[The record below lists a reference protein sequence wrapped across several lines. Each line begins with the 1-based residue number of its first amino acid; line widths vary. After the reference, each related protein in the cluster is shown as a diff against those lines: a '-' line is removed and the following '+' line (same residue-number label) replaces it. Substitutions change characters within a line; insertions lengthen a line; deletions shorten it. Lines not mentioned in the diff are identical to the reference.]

1 MTALVTHRSKK
12 DYVVA
17 SLRRDIL
24 DGVLAPGARL
34 VIDDLASSYG
44 VSPIPVREAL
54 QQLQADGYVV
64 IQPYAGAK
72 VAEVEIDAIHEIFA
86 LLESLEV
93 ISGRAACER
102 MGDEDLDQL
111 ERMVA
116 SMDDLVDDPDR
127 WSRENLLLHEF
138 ICTKAGTHLVE
149 ALLRKAMEHWDRL
162 RRYYFK
168 DVFTHRI
175 RASQPEHLEIVR
187 ALRTR
192 DGDRVERIIR
202 EHNQTALA
210 AYVGH
215 LSRGAPPQPSGDP
228 AQPSGAGTSATP
240 DAAP

>member
-1 MTALVTHRSKK
+1 MRASVTHQSKK

-24 DGVLAPGARL
+24 DGVLAPGSRL
-34 VIDDLASSYG
+34 IIDELAAAYG

-54 QQLQADGYVV
+54 QQLQSDGYVV

-102 MGDEDLDQL
+102 MEDADLDEL
-111 ERMVA
+111 EHLVA
-116 SMDDLVDDPDR
+116 RMDDLVDDPDR
-127 WSRENLLLHEF
+127 WSQENLLLHEF

-149 ALLRKAMEHWDRL
+149 VLLRKAMEQWDRL

-175 RASQPEHLEIVR
+175 RESQPEHRAIVR

-192 DGDRVERIIR
+192 DADLVERIIR
-202 EHNQTALA
+202 EHNQSALS

-215 LSRGAPPQPSGDP
+215 LSRGDRSGVR
-228 AQPSGAGTSATP
+228 GASTSATP
-240 DAAP
+240 DAAR

>member
-1 MTALVTHRSKK
+1 VTHRSKK
-12 DYVVA
+12 DYVYE
-17 SLRRDIL
+17 SLRREIL
-24 DGVLAPGARL
+24 DGGLAPGARL
-34 VIDDLASSYG
+34 IIDELAAGYG

-54 QQLQADGYVV
+54 QQLQSDGYVV
-64 IQPYAGAK
+64 IQPYVGAK
-72 VAEVEIDAIHEIFA
+72 VAEIEIDAIHEIFA
-86 LLESLEV
+86 LLEALEV

-102 MGDEDLDQL
+102 MADAQLDAL
-111 ERMVA
+111 ERMVT

-127 WSRENLLLHEF
+127 WSHENLVLHEF
-138 ICTKAGTHLVE
+138 ICTQAGTHLVE

-175 RASQPEHLEIVR
+175 RESQREHREIVS

-192 DGDRVERIIR
+192 DGVLVERIIR

-215 LSRGAPPQPSGDP
+215 LSRGDRPPPSDAPQDS
-228 AQPSGAGTSATP
+228 STTNT
-240 DAAP
+240 

>member
-1 MTALVTHRSKK
+1 MRPTVTHQSKK

-34 VIDDLASSYG
+34 IIDDLASSYG

-54 QQLQADGYVV
+54 QQLQSDGYVV

-72 VAEVEIDAIHEIFA
+72 VAEIEIDAIHEIFA
-86 LLESLEV
+86 LLEALEV

-102 MGDEDLDQL
+102 MDDADLDEL
-111 ERMVA
+111 EGMVA
-116 SMDDLVDDPDR
+116 RMDDLVDDPDR
-127 WSRENLLLHEF
+127 WSQENLHLHEF

-149 ALLRKAMEHWDRL
+149 ALLRKAMEQWDRL
-162 RRYYFK
+162 RRYYFT
-168 DVFTHRI
+168 DVFAHRI
-175 RASQPEHLEIVR
+175 HASQPEHRAIVR

-192 DGDRVERIIR
+192 DGDLAERIIR
-202 EHNQTALA
+202 EHNQSALS

-215 LSRGAPPQPSGDP
+215 LSRGDRAGPSG
-228 AQPSGAGTSATP
+228 GAGNHGAR
-240 DAAP
+240 DA

>member
-1 MTALVTHRSKK
+1 MTAVTHRSKK
-12 DYVVA
+12 DYVYE
-17 SLRRDIL
+17 SLRREIL
-24 DGVLAPGARL
+24 DGGLEPGARL
-34 VIDDLASSYG
+34 IIEELASGYG

-54 QQLQADGYVV
+54 QQLQSDGYVV
-64 IQPYAGAK
+64 IQPYVGAK
-72 VAEVEIDAIHEIFA
+72 VAEIEIDAIHEIFA

-93 ISGRAACER
+93 IGGRAACER
-102 MGDEDLDQL
+102 MSDAHLDDL
-111 ERMVA
+111 ERMVT

-127 WSRENLLLHEF
+127 WSHENLVLHEF
-138 ICTKAGTHLVE
+138 ICTQAGTHLVE

-175 RASQPEHLEIVR
+175 RESQREHRAIVH
-187 ALRTR
+187 ALRSR

-215 LSRGAPPQPSGDP
+215 LSRGDLPRSSDANERPSTTND
-228 AQPSGAGTSATP
+228 
-240 DAAP
+240 

>member
-1 MTALVTHRSKK
+1 MPAPVTHRSKK

-24 DGVLAPGARL
+24 DGALAPGARL
-34 VIDDLASSYG
+34 IIDELALSYG

-54 QQLQADGYVV
+54 QQLQSDGYVV
-64 IQPYAGAK
+64 IQPYVGAK
-72 VAEVEIDAIHEIFA
+72 VAEIEIDAIHEIFA

-102 MGDEDLDQL
+102 MDDADLDML
-111 ERMVA
+111 EEMVA
-116 SMDDLVDDPDR
+116 RMDHLVDDPDR
-127 WSRENLLLHEF
+127 WSHENLLLHEF

-149 ALLRKAMEHWDRL
+149 ALLRKAMEQWDRL
-162 RRYYFK
+162 RRSYFK

-175 RASQPEHLEIVR
+175 RASQPEHREIVR

-202 EHNQTALA
+202 AHNQSALS

-215 LSRGAPPQPSGDP
+215 LARSGEPGPSS
-228 AQPSGAGTSATP
+228 AGAGATP
-240 DAAP
+240 EAT

>member
-1 MTALVTHRSKK
+1 MRAPVTHQSKK

-34 VIDDLASSYG
+34 IIDELASSYG

-54 QQLQADGYVV
+54 QQLQSDGYVV

-72 VAEVEIDAIHEIFA
+72 VAEIEIDAIHEIFA
-86 LLESLEV
+86 LLEALEV

-102 MGDEDLDQL
+102 MEDADLDEL
-111 ERMVA
+111 ERIVER
-116 SMDDLVDDPDR
+116 MDDLVDDPDR
-127 WSRENLLLHEF
+127 WSQENLLLHEF

-149 ALLRKAMEHWDRL
+149 ALLRKAMEQWDRL

-175 RASQPEHLEIVR
+175 RASQPEHRAIVR

-192 DGDRVERIIR
+192 DADLVERIIR

-215 LSRGAPPQPSGDP
+215 LSRGDRPGARGAGS
-228 AQPSGAGTSATP
+228 SGA
-240 DAAP
+240 

>member
-1 MTALVTHRSKK
+1 MSDNGGMRAHVTHQSKK

-24 DGVLAPGARL
+24 DGTLAPGARL
-34 VIDDLASSYG
+34 IIDELASSYG

-54 QQLQADGYVV
+54 QQLQSDGYVV

-72 VAEVEIDAIHEIFA
+72 VAEIEIDAIHEIFA

-102 MGDEDLDQL
+102 MDDADLDEL
-111 ERMVA
+111 ERRVA
-116 SMDDLVDDPDR
+116 RMDHLVDDPDR
-127 WSRENLLLHEF
+127 WSQENLLLHEF

-149 ALLRKAMEHWDRL
+149 ALLRKAMEQWDRL
-162 RRYYFK
+162 RRYYFT
-168 DVFTHRI
+168 DVFAHRI
-175 RASQPEHLEIVR
+175 RASQPEHRAIVR

-192 DGDRVERIIR
+192 DGDLAERIIR
-202 EHNQTALA
+202 EHNRSALS

-215 LSRGAPPQPSGDP
+215 LSRGDRRGPN
-228 AQPSGAGTSATP
+228 GASSTTAR
-240 DAAP
+240 

>member
-1 MTALVTHRSKK
+1 MPVTHRSKK
-12 DYVVA
+12 DHVVA

-34 VIDDLASSYG
+34 IIDELASSYG

-54 QQLQADGYVV
+54 QQLQSDGYVV

-72 VAEVEIDAIHEIFA
+72 VAAIEIDAIHEIFA

-102 MGDEDLDQL
+102 MGDADLDEL
-111 ERMVA
+111 ERLVA
-116 SMDDLVDDPDR
+116 RLDDLVDDPDR
-127 WSRENLLLHEF
+127 WAHENLTLHEF
-138 ICTKAGTHLVE
+138 ICAKAGTHLVE

-168 DVFTHRI
+168 DVFSHRL
-175 RASQPEHLEIVR
+175 RESQQEHREIVR

-192 DGDRVERIIR
+192 DGDLVERIIR

-215 LSRGAPPQPSGDP
+215 ISRGTDPGRAAPARARP
-228 AQPSGAGTSATP
+228 P
-240 DAAP
+240 DAA

>member
-1 MTALVTHRSKK
+1 MTGRVTHRSKK
-12 DYVVA
+12 DYVYA
-17 SLRRDIL
+17 SLRREIL

-34 VIDDLASSYG
+34 IIDDLASGYG

-72 VAEVEIDAIHEIFA
+72 VAEIEIDAIHEIFA

-102 MGDEDLDQL
+102 MGDDDLDQL
-111 ERMVA
+111 EQIVA
-116 SMDDLVDDPDR
+116 KMDDLVDDPDR
-127 WSRENLLLHEF
+127 WSHENLKLHEF
-138 ICTKAGTHLVE
+138 ICTKSGTHLVE

-168 DVFTHRI
+168 DVFTYRI
-175 RASQPEHLEIVR
+175 RESQPEHREIVR

-202 EHNQTALA
+202 KHNQTALA

-215 LSRGAPPQPSGDP
+215 LSRGDQPGPVGTGGQAPGRSRGV
-228 AQPSGAGTSATP
+228 TR
-240 DAAP
+240 